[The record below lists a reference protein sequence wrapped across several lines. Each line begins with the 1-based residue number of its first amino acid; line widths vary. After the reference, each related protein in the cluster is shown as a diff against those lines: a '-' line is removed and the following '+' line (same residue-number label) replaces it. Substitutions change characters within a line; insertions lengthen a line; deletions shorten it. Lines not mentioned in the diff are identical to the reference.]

1 MTLHKHYHLI
11 SLGIVAELIQQK
23 WDKFGQIWCIR
34 LIVIQLV
41 GCCATAI
48 VCLDDSEGYN
58 SLRWTARHFVLAL
71 SLSYLVGTILVFLL
85 CARDEE
91 WFKNMTYQPEFVDS
105 SKICFWETLAVRNTV
120 ELTLMGIIVISPP
133 WFHKEVHFF
142 SERTHVAYNMIWHCM
157 ASTWFLMFVI
167 FSLRYFEL
175 FKMTRVLASMIPE
188 IFKRDM
194 LPFMSFFC
202 VIWICFA
209 VSLRVSCEPAGH
221 GADHEFGSFWATAM
235 TLEEAIHGPD
245 VQWRNAVENH
255 PRFAGFVFVFFLWVT
270 LIMMSILIAMFSNT
284 FDFLKEHVEERFY
297 YQRAMFCITL
307 EKLMPQWS
315 PLSACWAA

>member
-1 MTLHKHYHLI
+1 
-11 SLGIVAELIQQK
+11 
-23 WDKFGQIWCIR
+23 
-34 LIVIQLV
+34 
-41 GCCATAI
+41 
-48 VCLDDSEGYN
+48 
-58 SLRWTARHFVLAL
+58 
-71 SLSYLVGTILVFLL
+71 
-85 CARDEE
+85 
-91 WFKNMTYQPEFVDS
+91 
-105 SKICFWETLAVRNTV
+105 
-120 ELTLMGIIVISPP
+120 
-133 WFHKEVHFF
+133 
-142 SERTHVAYNMIWHCM
+142 MIWHCM

-307 EKLMPQWS
+307 EKLMPQWYHRS
-315 PLSACWAA
+315 SLWGRDGCLIGARLGLTGHEGCAGHDEPGSSSGSEDSETGDSEEEDVELAKPLLARVQQAALGAQSRSSRSLAGNEHDLAKRKSDRWLLWKRGKETFIEWRTPVMNHRESAKDK